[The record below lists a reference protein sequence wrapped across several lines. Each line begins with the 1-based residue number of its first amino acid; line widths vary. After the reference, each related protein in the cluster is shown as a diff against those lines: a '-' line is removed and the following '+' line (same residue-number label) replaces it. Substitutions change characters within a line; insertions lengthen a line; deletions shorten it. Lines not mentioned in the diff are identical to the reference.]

1 MKAIENAVRRIE
13 ENERRLLDVARL
25 IDQEMPEEDFQRLFP
40 VPYGI
45 QISAGSNGLA
55 LTAPLPLPREWN
67 NCWGI
72 IRQMKLWKKW
82 LSGKVRH
89 AGPGERYLAEVR
101 YYSVSELP
109 FIPNPIEI
117 HPMIDSLTSILGMDD
132 NLSRLDHFIRVL
144 PLEKGPEYCEIRL
157 TPLSGQQDLS
167 AIESPPLASFSP
179 YRYEEIRGEIQGLMG
194 DSIRME
200 KGWDSLGEEEKKER
214 FQRMGSK
221 KIIGIY
227 LFTLAL
233 DQAIRS
239 EVFYSDFE
247 NYYPLR
253 KRGGFF
259 RKQYAEL
266 FSIHPFCLVSAPD
279 KGDSFFV
286 ASNIPFLSR
295 ERESSNLYANE
306 LSRFLL
312 ENEDQIPNRKEV
324 RYRLEIRQKGKK
336 PDGDNLP
343 FDSIIKAVQKRNSI
357 HIIPELRITYSPD
370 SPFQT
375 MIFFRADS
383 DQGTRF

>member
-1 MKAIENAVRRIE
+1 MRAIKNAVRRIE
-13 ENERRLLDVARL
+13 ENERLLLDVARL
-25 IDQEMPEEDFQRLFP
+25 IDQELPEEDFQRLFP

-55 LTAPLPLPREWN
+55 LAAPLPLPREWN

-117 HPMIDSLTSILGMDD
+117 HPMIDGLTSILGMDD

-144 PLEKGPEYCEIRL
+144 PLEKGPESCEIRL
-157 TPLSGQQDLS
+157 VPLSGQQDLS
-167 AIESPPLASFSP
+167 AIESPPLASVSTDSC
-179 YRYEEIRGEIQGLMG
+179 EEIQGKIQALMG
-194 DSIRME
+194 DER
-200 KGWDSLGEEEKKER
+200 GWDSFCEEENEECFR
-214 FQRMGSK
+214 RLGSEK
-221 KIIGIY
+221 VMDLY
-227 LFTLAL
+227 RLLLAL
-233 DQAIRS
+233 DQALRS
-239 EVFYSDFE
+239 EISYSDFE
-247 NYYPLR
+247 DYYPLR
-253 KRGGFF
+253 KSSGFY

-266 FSIHPFCLVSAPD
+266 FSSHPFCLVSSPD
-279 KGDSFFV
+279 NTNSFFV
-286 ASNIPFLSR
+286 TSNVPFLSR
-295 ERESSNLYANE
+295 ERGSSNLYAKE

-312 ENEDQIPNRKEV
+312 ENADQIPYHKGV
-324 RYRLEIRQKGKK
+324 SYRLEIRQRGKK

-343 FDSIIKAVQKRNSI
+343 FDSISKALRKRNSI

-375 MIFFRADS
+375 MIFFKAES

>member
-1 MKAIENAVRRIE
+1 MRAIENAVRRIE
-13 ENERRLLDVARL
+13 ENERRLLDIARL

-40 VPYGI
+40 VPYGM

-117 HPMIDSLTSILGMDD
+117 HPMIDGLTSILGMDD

-144 PLEKGPEYCEIRL
+144 PLEKRPEYCEIRL
-157 TPLSGQQDLS
+157 NPLSGQQDLS
-167 AIESPPLASFSP
+167 VIESPPLALVFPDSC
-179 YRYEEIRGEIQGLMG
+179 EEIQRKIQELMG
-194 DSIRME
+194 DE
-200 KGWDSLGEEEKKER
+200 KGWDSLCEEEKKER
-214 FQRMGSK
+214 FQRLGSEK
-221 KIIGIY
+221 AMDLYSLI
-227 LFTLAL
+227 LAM
-233 DQAIRS
+233 DQALRS
-239 EVFYSDFE
+239 EVSYSDFE
-247 NYYPLR
+247 SYYPLR
-253 KRGGFF
+253 KRSGFF

-279 KGDSFFV
+279 NNNSFFV
-286 ASNIPFLSR
+286 ISNVPFLSR
-295 ERESSNLYANE
+295 ERESSNLYAKE
-306 LSRFLL
+306 LSGFLL
-312 ENEDQIPNRKEV
+312 ENADQLPYYKEV
-324 RYRLEIRQKGKK
+324 SYRLEIRQKGKK

-343 FDSIIKAVQKRNSI
+343 FDSISKAIQKRNSI

-375 MIFFRADS
+375 MIFFKAES